1 MFVIGLT
8 GGIGTGKSE
17 VSGILEGM
25 GAAVINADVIGH
37 QEYRPGTGGWREV
50 VEAFGRDILTPDG
63 EVDRKK
69 LGALVFSDSEAIK
82 RLNAIMLPRICDT
95 VTQRIVELREQGRGV
110 VVVEAAILLEAGWT
124 SLVDEVWVTTA
135 PEEVVTKRLQNRDSM
150 DAGSVRARISSQMS
164 QAERAQRADVIIENA
179 GTLEELE
186 NRIKILWSSR
196 VSPRQGEQ
204 V

>member
-50 VEAFGRDILTPDG
+50 VEAFGRDILTPEG

-164 QAERAQRADVIIENA
+164 QTERAQRADVIIENP